1 MHGHKRQ
8 EQFQEGGPGFG
19 PGFRGWTGDDRF
31 GGASRGRSG
40 GRGRGRGR
48 GDGFGPGF
56 GRHGG
61 FGPGFGGPM
70 FGRGPKV
77 GRGDVRAAIIAL
89 LAEEPMHGYQII
101 TELTERSGGVW
112 RPSPGSVYPTLQVME
127 DQGLVTADKSEGR
140 RVFSLTDEGRA
151 AADAAGDGPA
161 PWEEAA
167 RGADRSLVDLRGLMG
182 ELMSAIMQVGQAG
195 SDQQVKAV
203 GEILS
208 ETRRRIY
215 LVLANGAD
223 GDPATGRCV
232 RASAASGSSETS
244 GTLRR
249 RQEPPI
255 VNGCRRFGHED
266 GTCRAAHPERLG
278 ERCAAPTEDLCPGD
292 RPCPVRRQARLRRR
306 VSRTMSSRSGAS
318 TTPTTRR
325 WVGSAG

>member
-1 MHGHKRQ
+1 MHGHRRHQ
-8 EQFQEGGPGFG
+8 QLHEGGPGSG
-19 PGFRGWTGDDRF
+19 PGFPGGTNGDRF
-31 GGASRGRSG
+31 GGAARGRNG

-48 GDGFGPGF
+48 ADGFGPGF

-89 LAEEPMHGYQII
+89 LAEDPMHGYQII

-112 RPSPGSVYPTLQVME
+112 HPSPGSVYPTLQVME

-140 RVFSLTDEGRA
+140 RVFSLTDEGRT

-182 ELMSAIMQVGQAG
+182 EVGAAIMQVGQAG
-195 SDQQVKAV
+195 TDQQVKAV

-215 LVLANGAD
+215 LVLANGSDRDPGVPSSEAAEAD
-223 GDPATGRCV
+223 
-232 RASAASGSSETS
+232 AASET
-244 GTLRR
+244 
-249 RQEPPI
+249 
-255 VNGCRRFGHED
+255 
-266 GTCRAAHPERLG
+266 
-278 ERCAAPTEDLCPGD
+278 
-292 RPCPVRRQARLRRR
+292 
-306 VSRTMSSRSGAS
+306 
-318 TTPTTRR
+318 
-325 WVGSAG
+325 